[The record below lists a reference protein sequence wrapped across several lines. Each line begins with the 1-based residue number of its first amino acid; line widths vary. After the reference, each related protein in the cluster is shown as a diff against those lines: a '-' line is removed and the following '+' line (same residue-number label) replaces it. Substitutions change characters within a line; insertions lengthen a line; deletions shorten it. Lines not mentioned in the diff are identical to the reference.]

1 MSRRRQD
8 PLERIYDLCYDLTL
22 QDLDM
27 LLRVLTEQR
36 RYRAK
41 YGPAAITTALAANYG
56 EAEHARKEGL

>member
-1 MSRRRQD
+1 MSRRRKH

-22 QDLDM
+22 DEMDI

-41 YGPAAITTALAANYG
+41 YGPAAMTTTRAANHG
-56 EAEHARKEGL
+56 ESEHAQKEGL